1 MFESLKL
8 SDLPSKQCTILRHPT
23 NTRPAIWVVQEEGV
37 QAIVKDFSTGRF
49 LFRNTMGRFLV
60 WRERKAYGKLKNVRG
75 VPALYRVLGGL
86 ALVIEKIPGR
96 NLEELED
103 KMEIP
108 ASFFETLKDQV
119 DRFHEKGIAH
129 CDLKRSPNTLYGEDG
144 LPYIID
150 WGASISESE
159 FRLYPLNLI
168 YKRFLS
174 DDYKAII
181 KLKLRHTPGAVKP
194 EEKER
199 YKYRSSPERLI
210 RSIRDR
216 LRGLLKKIA

>member
-8 SDLPSKQCTILRHPT
+8 SDLPRMQRAVLRRPT
-23 NTRPAIWVVQEEGV
+23 NTRPAIWVIEEGGV
-37 QAIVKDFSTGRF
+37 QAVVKDFSTGRF
-49 LFRNTMGRFLV
+49 LYRNTMGRFLV
-60 WRERKAYGKLKNVRG
+60 WRESKAYGKLKNVKG
-75 VPALYRVLGGL
+75 VPSLYRVLKGL

-103 KMEIP
+103 RVEIP
-108 ASFFETLKDQV
+108 PGFFDALKDQV

-129 CDLKRSPNTLYGEDG
+129 CDLKRSPNTLFGEDG
-144 LPYIID
+144 LPYVID

-159 FRLYPLNLI
+159 FRLYPLSLI
-168 YKRFLS
+168 YERFIS

-181 KLKLRHTPGAVKP
+181 KLKLRHTPGAVRP
-194 EEKER
+194 EEKTR
-199 YKYRSSPERLI
+199 YQHQSGSERLI
-210 RSIRDR
+210 RAIRDR

>member
-8 SDLPSKQCTILRHPT
+8 SDLPSKQCAILRHPS
-23 NTRPAIWVVQEEGV
+23 NTRPAVWVIEEKGV
-37 QAIVKDFSTGRF
+37 KAVVKDFSTGRF

-60 WRERKAYGKLKNVRG
+60 WRESKAYRKLKNVRG
-75 VPALYRVLGGL
+75 VPAMYKVLGGL
-86 ALVIEKIPGR
+86 ALVIEKIPAR

-103 KMEIP
+103 KVEIP
-108 ASFFETLKDQV
+108 ACFFDALKDCV

-129 CDLKRSPNTLYGEDG
+129 CDLKRSPNTLFGQDG

-150 WGASISESE
+150 WGASISKSE
-159 FRLYPLNLI
+159 CRFYPFNLI
-168 YKRFLS
+168 YERFVS

-181 KLKLRHTPGAVKP
+181 KLKLRHAPGSVRP
-194 EEKER
+194 EEKDR
-199 YKYRSSPERLI
+199 YRYRSGPERLI
-210 RSIRDR
+210 RAMRDW